1 MGTLTSISKGAT
13 HRTLRTVAEVKDEL
27 STLVKIRGIIRARS
41 TSESDKRAF
50 VAAISAEAR
59 MPADIKAQLQS
70 TIESITQF
78 PPITDAAI
86 HAAIDAQ
93 MRVLDEGMNSND
105 AYDEFDGVEHEF
117 YIMVNALDAAEWR
130 QGEKDA
136 APSEGW
142 LGMMGEEERVN

>member
-27 STLVKIRGIIRARS
+27 SALVKIRGIIRARS

-105 AYDEFDGVEHEF
+105 IYDEFDGVEHEF
-117 YIMVNALDAAEWR
+117 YIMVNALDAAEWW

>member
-1 MGTLTSISKGAT
+1 MGTLTSISKGAAY
-13 HRTLRTVAEVKDEL
+13 RTLRTLAEVKNEL
-27 STLVKIRGIIRARS
+27 STLVKIRRIIRARS

-59 MPADIKAQLQS
+59 MPADIKAQLES

-93 MRVLDEGMNSND
+93 MRVLDECMNSND
-105 AYDEFDGVEHEF
+105 VYDQFDGVEHEF
-117 YIMVNALDAAEWR
+117 YIMVNALDAAEWL